1 VVAGKIIDSSDYAFG
16 YNAQTGNYGD
26 LVKRGVI
33 DPPKVVRT
41 ALQDAAPLRD
51 YLSPPRLWSLRS
63 RSQKPRR
70 CLMALAGWVIW
81 ITSRFSLIR
90 RPSKKIGRPSF
101 SLGETR
107 AQAIGQLF
115 KPWLS
120 RLDADSDFVFPIP
133 ARWQRVGWPATAAR
147 LRVALRTIESTRL
160 FGH

>member
-1 VVAGKIIDSSDYAFG
+1 VVAGKILDSSYYAFG
-16 YNAQTGNYGD
+16 YNTQTGNYGD

-101 SLGETR
+101 FTR
-107 AQAIGQLF
+107 RDGR
-115 KPWLS
+115 P
-120 RLDADSDFVFPIP
+120 SD
-133 ARWQRVGWPATAAR
+133 RAA
-147 LRVALRTIESTRL
+147 L
-160 FGH
+160 